1 MLALGSKRFC
11 HKDITI
17 TWNVSKLKFGNIPSN
32 CSPESKRNPLIFLIR
47 GGYESILR
55 KGFAFDTDV

>member
-1 MLALGSKRFC
+1 MVALGSKRFC
-11 HKDITI
+11 YRDITI
-17 TWNVSKLKFGNIPSN
+17 TWNVSKLKFFM
-32 CSPESKRNPLIFLIR
+32 SPESKRNPLIFLIR